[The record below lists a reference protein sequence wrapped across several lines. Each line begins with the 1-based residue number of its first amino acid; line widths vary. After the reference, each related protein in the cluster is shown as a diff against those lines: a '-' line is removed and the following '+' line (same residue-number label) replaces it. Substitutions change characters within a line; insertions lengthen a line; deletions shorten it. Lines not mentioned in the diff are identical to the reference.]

1 MSEINE
7 NVMIDDSSITTSITA
22 ITPQCSTPPVSE
34 TYIPSL
40 QDTNIQNTEVQL
52 FTATPT
58 PNVSIIPIPDSTVTP
73 TSNVTVTHIPDST
86 VTPTS
91 NVTVTP
97 TSNVTV
103 THIPDSTVTPIF
115 STSAEP
121 APSVTVTST
130 PSISSDNEGPTLEVI
145 PTVTPSVTDSATQNQ
160 EVTTFAPEPTAF
172 YVSSEPSIIKY
183 TGKENI
189 TINIGK
195 IYSAISAYVIPRN
208 YLLSNIFGVFNDN
221 NNYTS
226 DDFTYFNIMKTK
238 DSNIEYSYC
247 ISLKTSPNLYPNP
260 DDETL
265 AETTYEIPNKYINQY
280 KQCTYTWNSIRI
292 IPKLINNG
300 PDDDIICRE
309 IDSPIFEVRQKQN
322 NIALPKSYNIS
333 FYGNT
338 TINEYNIGPVLIEPI
353 NSYSDIVIAKITKV
367 SENNILSF
375 SGDETSILIK
385 RGEQILVKQNNT
397 SNSGW
402 AYITITSGDTIL
414 TPSFANPISYTCIV
428 NLNYLG
434 SNKPVSPGGGGGGG
448 VKPPQPTPPTPGE
461 TTPPTPT
468 PSPTPSSSNPDNNGL
483 WVEIDGTRYYS
494 SDIHETIGD
503 DPSNVSITC
512 SSDVTYTTEK
522 SAVGNFY
529 YVGVI
534 SKASGT
540 TLFVVTVTTKR
551 I

>member
-7 NVMIDDSSITTSITA
+7 NVMIDDSSITTSITT

-73 TSNVTVTHIPDST
+73 TSNVTL
-86 VTPTS
+86 TPTS

-121 APSVTVTST
+121 APSITVTST
-130 PSISSDNEGPTLEVI
+130 PSISSDNEGPTLELI

-160 EVTTFAPEPTAF
+160 EVTTVAPEPTAF

-265 AETTYEIPNKYINQY
+265 SGTTYEIPNKYINQY

-300 PDDDIICRE
+300 PDDDIICHE

-375 SGDETSILIK
+375 SGGETSILIQ

-448 VKPPQPTPPTPGE
+448 VKPPQPTPPPTPGE

-468 PSPTPSSSNPDNNGL
+468 PSPTPGSSNPDNNGL

-494 SDIHETIGD
+494 SDIHVTIGD

-522 SAVGNFY
+522 STVGNFY